1 MEHFIPEETSLSL
14 SGDWDSPEA
23 NLLSD
28 ALFDSLAMRHK
39 LPDSVKTLNGMSGR
53 KYRYLINNLMQ
64 SLDNARYLEVGSWQ
78 GSTACSAMY
87 GNDCTAVCID
97 NWSETMQGV
106 HAKEGFLRNTGNIM
120 TPDIDFK
127 FIEDDF
133 KNVDFTNL
141 GKFNVYLYDG
151 AHGEKDQYDGIVR
164 AQPALEDTYYQIVD
178 DWNGPEVQKGT
189 LDALRDLGNTIVA
202 RIDILTRRDGV
213 HPILHSQY
221 SDWHNGYF
229 IAVVKKPQNRP

>member
-14 SGDWDSPEA
+14 SGDWDSTEA

-53 KYRYLINNLMQ
+53 KYRYLINNLIQ

-87 GNDCTAVCID
+87 GNKCKSICID

-106 HAKEGFLRNTGNIM
+106 HAKEGFERNVNNIL

-133 KNVDFTNL
+133 NNVDFTTL
-141 GKFNVYLYDG
+141 GKYNVYLYDG
-151 AHGEKDQYDGIVR
+151 AHAEKDQYNGIVR
-164 AQPALEDTYYQIVD
+164 AQPALDDVHYLIVD

-202 RIDILTRRDGV
+202 RIDVLTRRDGV

-229 IAVVKKPQNRP
+229 IAVVQKPQKNG